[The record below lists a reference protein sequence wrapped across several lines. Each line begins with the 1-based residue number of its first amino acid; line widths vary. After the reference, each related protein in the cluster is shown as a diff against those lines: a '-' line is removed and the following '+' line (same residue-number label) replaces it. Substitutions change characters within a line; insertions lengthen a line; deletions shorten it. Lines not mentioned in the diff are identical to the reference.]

1 MPDGTDLGRRW
12 DAAAVFAATALCSA
26 AWPTAGRLLVAFAAI
41 LVAGAIP
48 WGAMRA
54 VLLRSATAMLWGGVA
69 ALAWHLLTDQFT
81 VRYVWLYSAA
91 ALPAHLKL
99 ANLWG
104 GDEGTM
110 LLLAALCASLAARST
125 IERPRGLE
133 PTAII
138 AACYVVTAA
147 WLDPFAATPG
157 EWLASAP
164 SQGMNAHLMT
174 FWMLLHA
181 PLILI
186 AYAWILFLVA
196 PAAGTSVWPVGA
208 VRSARRAWAA
218 LTGGIGFGMIWAFED
233 ATYGQV
239 WHWDPVQTS
248 VFAVWCFLTAVL
260 HGAGRS
266 RSRMVSAA
274 AFLAAASAA
283 MAMAVT
289 RSEVLASSH
298 RYVGADS
305 WVSHLL
311 LAGVLVVLGLLHLRT
326 SQEVTELHRPR
337 TRPSAAEL
345 GLTLVRAG
353 FVAAGLLALSSVAAA
368 FAGGL
373 LGLPRAEALK
383 PFLATLSNW
392 TGGAELAGLRRAFAQ
407 WDVDGYALARALL
420 LPLAALGVLGGWYFF
435 RRVSS
440 RAGHLALG
448 LALFGCA
455 YIWVRGG
462 YLSEQYR
469 GAGVLS
475 QQIVG
480 VLPLIDASLVAG
492 VFLAL
497 GSLVWGVRGAWRGS
511 RGGTAYVLPL
521 ALLHIG
527 VVLALWGGVLSTV
540 LNTYSQHVLALDGAP
555 GEWTR
560 DAHGYLFRIRAID
573 VDRGADGGF
582 VAKEAHF
589 RSIAQVE
596 VNTPSKGVIS
606 GQALYRDTRSPLA
619 GYSGPVR
626 QICEVL
632 DYRYARFVSSPGY
645 VLHPLTD
652 HDWGRAIQVWVSP
665 AAAVAALES
674 GSGPAE
680 AVVVVRV
687 FPFSSLLWSGLVLMV
702 LSAAWLGVSPR
713 GGGFRCATSGGDGD
727 ERSDHSGR
735 RAGGLPPWNCACAP
749 RNTHDAGRQAA
760 ADRCGRGA
768 VASRCRW
775 AQAGGLH
782 RSDSI
787 ARSSMEAGFLLGGHE
802 Y

>member
-1 MPDGTDLGRRW
+1 MPDRRDGSGRW
-12 DAAAVFAATALCSA
+12 HAAAVFAATALCSVV
-26 AWPTAGRLLVAFAAI
+26 WPTAGRLLVAFAAI
-41 LVAGAIP
+41 LVVGAIP
-48 WGAMRA
+48 WGAMRV

-69 ALAWHLLTDQFT
+69 ALAWHLLTDQFM

-91 ALPAHLKL
+91 ALPAHLKF

-110 LLLAALCASLAARST
+110 LLLAALCASLAART
-125 IERPRGLE
+125 RLERPGALE
-133 PTAII
+133 PTVII
-138 AACYVVTAA
+138 TACYVVTAA

-186 AYAWILFLVA
+186 AYAWILFLAA
-196 PAAGTSVWPVGA
+196 PAAGTSVWPAGA

-305 WVSHLL
+305 WVSHLV
-311 LAGVLVVLGLLHLRT
+311 LAGVLAVLGILHLRPA
-326 SQEVTELHRPR
+326 QEERSRRRPR
-337 TRPSAAEL
+337 ARPSAAEL
-345 GLTLVRAG
+345 GLALVRTC
-353 FVAAGLLALSSVAAA
+353 FVIAGLLALSHVAAA

-383 PFLATLSNW
+383 PFFATLSNW
-392 TGGAELAGLRRAFAQ
+392 TGGAELAGLRRAFSQ

-420 LPLAALGVLGGWYFF
+420 LPLTSVGVLGGWYFF
-435 RRVSS
+435 RRLSP
-440 RAGHLALG
+440 RAGLVALG
-448 LALFGCA
+448 LALLGSA
-455 YIWVRGG
+455 YVWARGG

-480 VLPLIDASLVAG
+480 VLPLIDASLLAG
-492 VFLAL
+492 AFLAL
-497 GSLVWGVRGAWRGS
+497 GSFVWGVRGAWRGT

-521 ALLHIG
+521 ALLHVG

-540 LNTYSQHVLALDGAP
+540 LNTYSQQVLVLDDAP

-573 VDRGADGGF
+573 VDRRADGGF
-582 VAKEAHF
+582 VGKEGHF

-596 VNTPSKGVIS
+596 LNTPSKGPIS

-632 DYRYARFVSSPGY
+632 DYRYARFASSAGY
-645 VLHPLTD
+645 VLHPFTD

-665 AAAVAALES
+665 AAAVAALDS
-674 GSGPAE
+674 GSGTAE

-702 LSAAWLGVSPR
+702 LSAVWLGARPR
-713 GGGFRCATSGGDGD
+713 GAAFR
-727 ERSDHSGR
+727 
-735 RAGGLPPWNCACAP
+735 
-749 RNTHDAGRQAA
+749 
-760 ADRCGRGA
+760 
-768 VASRCRW
+768 
-775 AQAGGLH
+775 
-782 RSDSI
+782 
-787 ARSSMEAGFLLGGHE
+787 
-802 Y
+802 